1 MILFYSSLQPIL
13 AQSNSVTDSLLQEL
27 QKMEIDSN
35 KMNVLKELFNY
46 QLEKKELQNRLL
58 QHEKKINE
66 AELETFK
73 ARRIVGITLFVSTMA
88 AFLFYF
94 RSYKQQKRN
103 NRLLTLQ
110 KQAIEMQ
117 NKEIASQN
125 EEIIVQHDQLSIQS
139 ENLAKA
145 NQALNQL
152 FTIISHDLRGPL
164 NTIKGF
170 VNLIKNEFIKPEE
183 MKDFSNKLL
192 DSVTHTSGLLE
203 NLLYWS
209 KTQLHGIKANR
220 RIFDIGEIIVES
232 IDVLEPQA
240 RLKNIHVKKELSAP
254 LSVYADRDMI
264 YTVIRNLISNAVKF
278 CDSNDTIIIFS
289 QRSENHVTVTVKDS
303 GSGMSHDILNN
314 IFDPSSFYSSTG
326 TQNEKGTGLG
336 LKLCQELIKMN
347 EGSIWA
353 ESEIDKGSV
362 FSFTVPKAKFL

>member
-1 MILFYSSLQPIL
+1 
-13 AQSNSVTDSLLQEL
+13 
-27 QKMEIDSN
+27 METDSN
-35 KMNVLKELFNY
+35 KVKVLRELFNH
-46 QLEKKELQNRLL
+46 QLEKKELQNQLL
-58 QHEKKINE
+58 QHEKKISE

-73 ARRIVGITLFVSTMA
+73 ARRIVGITLIVSTMA

-103 NRLLTLQ
+103 NQLLTLQ
-110 KQAIEMQ
+110 KQAIEVQ

-125 EEIIVQHDQLSIQS
+125 EEIIAQHDQLSIQS
-139 ENLAKA
+139 EDLAKA

-152 FTIISHDLRGPL
+152 FNIISHDLRGPL

-170 VNLIKNEFIKPEE
+170 VSLIKNEFIKPEE

-209 KTQLHGIKANR
+209 KTQLHGIKPNR

-240 RLKNIHVKKELSAP
+240 RLKNIHIKKELSAP
-254 LSVYADRDMI
+254 LAVYADRDMI

-278 CDSNDTIIIFS
+278 CDSNDTIIIFT
-289 QRSENHVTVTVKDS
+289 QWSENHVTVSVKDS
-303 GSGMSHDILNN
+303 GSGMSHDVLNN
-314 IFDPSSFYSSTG
+314 IFDRSSFYSSTG

-336 LKLCQELIKMN
+336 LKLCQELITMN

-362 FSFTVPKAKFL
+362 FSFTVPKQIASFSKALT